1 METYIIVHP
10 TEKTVRTNILINLI
24 KERNLKGKETTLDDI
39 KEIIQKL
46 ENTHFDLTKNTF
58 TFEDLH
64 YTIVHKKE
72 KII

>member
-1 METYIIVHP
+1 LHTNIIIP
-10 TEKTVRTNILINLI
+10 PNVRTNILINTI
-24 KERNLKGKETTLDDI
+24 EKRNLQGKETTLEDI

-64 YTIVHKKE
+64 YTIWHKK
-72 KII
+72 